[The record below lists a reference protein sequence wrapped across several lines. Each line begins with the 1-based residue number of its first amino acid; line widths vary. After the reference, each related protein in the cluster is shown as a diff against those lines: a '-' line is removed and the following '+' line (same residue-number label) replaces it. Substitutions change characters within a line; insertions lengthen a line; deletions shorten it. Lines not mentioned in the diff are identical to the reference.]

1 MTAMA
6 IAAIRFKNAA
16 LPRVRLEQFVNL
28 LRVACDPLMADSFL
42 QPFFVDRRSEPR
54 RRVDN
59 CLIKLDPGRGRTPI
73 TCFVWD
79 VSEGG
84 TRLKMSEDID
94 LPPVVHVIIGDVR
107 KAARVVWRKA
117 DHVGLQYLPE
127 QRQT

>member
-1 MTAMA
+1 MT
-6 IAAIRFKNAA
+6 
-16 LPRVRLEQFVNL
+16 
-28 LRVACDPLMADSFL
+28 DSFL

-59 CLIKLDPGRGRTPI
+59 FLLKLDPGRGRAPI

-84 TRLKMSEDID
+84 TRLKLSENID
-94 LPPVVHVIIGDVR
+94 LPPVVHVIIGNVR
-107 KAARVVWRKA
+107 KAARVVWREA

-127 QRQT
+127 QR